1 MAKNNGY
8 IDMTNAKNI
17 SGATMLSAKKGKFL
31 KVVIDGEKK
40 LVRANTH
47 VINEH
52 GVYTVKL
59 NHRGEAVISTENGW
73 SCSQEMYNSI
83 MKDGNDI
90 INRIFGDIPGFND

>member
-31 KVVIDGEKK
+31 RIVVDGEKR

-59 NHRGEAVISTENGW
+59 NRHGEAVISTENGW

-83 MKDGNDI
+83 MNDGNDI
-90 INRIFGDIPGFND
+90 INRIFGDLPGFND